1 MALECHDFKATVSMM
16 ALNMTSDSNFEVI
29 LGCDWLQKNR
39 ADIMFSTDSLHIGCA
54 KSDGQTYDWPIVDDG
69 VYHNVNVVCLLLQL
83 MFSILRRSILMLMIE
98 RSYRMR
104 TLLIAVQQLTLATW
118 PYLMK
123 LSKV

>member
-69 VYHNVNVVCLLLQL
+69 VYHNVNVVWLLLQL
-83 MFSILRRSILMLMIE
+83 LGSP
-98 RSYRMR
+98 
-104 TLLIAVQQLTLATW
+104 V
-118 PYLMK
+118 
-123 LSKV
+123 